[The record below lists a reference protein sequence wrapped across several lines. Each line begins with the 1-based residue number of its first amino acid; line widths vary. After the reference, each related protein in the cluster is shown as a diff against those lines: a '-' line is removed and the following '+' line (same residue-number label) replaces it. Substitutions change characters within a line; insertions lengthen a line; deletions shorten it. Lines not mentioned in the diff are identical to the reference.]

1 MNPPED
7 RRPAG
12 CLQAPSRHALLPPN
26 DVRRGRVTKTLWP
39 PRPGTVRLLERFGD
53 ALVCVRYREDP
64 SGLRRYVT
72 VELVVEAGRSARARR
87 RSVERAL
94 FPLAVAPGDRD
105 LRATIKQ
112 AGAQWHAGDRLWY
125 LPAGTIRRLGLED
138 HICVMR

>member
-1 MNPPED
+1 MNLPEPH
-7 RRPAG
+7 RPA
-12 CLQAPSRHALLPPN
+12 RHAAGRGRQALLPPN
-26 DVRRGRVTKTLWP
+26 DVRRGRVKKTLWP

-72 VELVVEAGRSARARR
+72 VELVVETGRTVRARR

-94 FPLAVAPGDRD
+94 FPLAVARGDRD

-112 AGAQWHAGDRLWY
+112 AGAQWHPGDRLWY
-125 LPAGTIRRLGLED
+125 LPAATIRRLGLED
-138 HICVMR
+138 RICIMR